1 MPFFQKLKE
10 LNLFETNATD
20 ASSIRIQRLSTR
32 FYLSIFTIT
41 LLILSIYAS
50 LHKIILL
57 VEIHNPTIDLY
68 HELEAKYSME
78 CSCSETSIRYGELM
92 NHIPTY
98 HQVCSSDFV
107 TQRWIDALFDST
119 KTPFYFPIDFRSTA
133 SQQFQLLAALCQ
145 SSARGINDSL
155 QSFFRSELI
164 SEKLMI
170 EDFFLTKIRAD
181 IDTFKNNTLDA
192 FDYKLIFIRDTIQGN
207 ILLPSIGTILN
218 FYFHYIPLE
227 HEPLWIVNTSAS
239 AFILPHENSLCTCEK
254 LPTCYTR
261 ARIFGDNLFGNYS
274 DGFDYLYIIDEWYIG
289 CRPIDSLLLSTLKTF
304 YNQTEI
310 NSFLNFFPN
319 ILPNFTCLNANE
331 TSRFQLNDTLKT
343 IVKNG
348 FIEKWIQQEN
358 YSSYFNKCAP
368 ELCSYTINKR
378 FNIYYIL
385 TAIIGVYGGLS
396 IGLRLIIPIIIK
408 FIFQRNEETSV
419 QGPSI
424 RRPIQFICYWFQQL
438 ISALVKMNLFRS
450 AIHIEPS
457 DIYQQCWTTRFYI
470 ICFLHFLIFV
480 TMYTAIIEQTNHI
493 DVLNP
498 SLDEVLD
505 LQKRTNI
512 KFLQCPC
519 SQISSSFKNY
529 VELIPTIHEIC
540 SSDFVSYAWIY
551 FFADLHTTYIND
563 INGNGFMFQLL
574 QSFCYLANTTII
586 NARNLFYETQLVTAN
601 LMNQSLFESQ
611 MKSEGDN
618 FKRVISDRFFY
629 PLEMIRQTT
638 KANQFIYGKSANYRI
653 SMQNDTGY
661 LFVDIDPVVVWN
673 DDNGSVCSLLFEP
686 ICKLQTLYTD
696 LDIDKNPVRMP
707 VPGLYTS
714 AYYVDSL
721 LLSQLQCLYNQSC
734 IDIIKNHPYYYIIA
748 MSQTSNFSNNVTFQL
763 LLDRL
768 FVEFWSQELNYTAY
782 FRQCQPL
789 LCSYKTEEQ
798 PTFIALIT
806 SVIGLS
812 GSISAVLGFLSPLII
827 SLIFKYCRRT
837 QQRRLSE
844 VTQQEGKH
852 FLKISTCNIEAQTIY
867 AM

>member
-10 LNLFETNATD
+10 LNLYETNATD
-20 ASSIRIQRLSTR
+20 ANSIRIQRLSTR
-32 FYLSIFTIT
+32 FYLSTFTIT
-41 LLILSIYAS
+41 LLILSIYAA
-50 LHKIILL
+50 LHKTTLL

-68 HELEAKYSME
+68 QKLEAKYSME
-78 CSCSETSIRYGELM
+78 CSCSETSIRYGEFM
-92 NHIPTY
+92 NHIPIY

-119 KTPFYFPIDFRSTA
+119 KTPFYFPVDFRTTA
-133 SQQFQLLAALCQ
+133 SQQFQLLAALCR

-164 SEKLMI
+164 TEKLMT

-192 FDYKLIFIRDTIQGN
+192 FDYKLMFIREIIQGN
-207 ILLPSIGTILN
+207 ILLPSTGTILN
-218 FYFHYIPLE
+218 FYFHYTPLE
-227 HEPLWIVNTSAS
+227 HEPLWMFKTGPC
-239 AFILPHENSLCTCEK
+239 AFFPPDGGILCTCEK
-254 LPTCYTR
+254 SPRCFTR
-261 ARIFGDNLFGNYS
+261 AGIFGDNLFSTIS

-319 ILPNFTCLNANE
+319 ISSNFTCLNVNE
-331 TSRFQLNDTLKT
+331 TSRFQRNDTLKT

-358 YSSYFNKCAP
+358 YSAYFYKCAP

-378 FNIYYIL
+378 FNIYYII

-424 RRPIQFICYWFQQL
+424 RQPIQFICYWFQQL
-438 ISALVKMNLFRS
+438 TSALVKMNLFRS
-450 AIHIEPS
+450 AIDIEPS

-480 TMYTAIIEQTNHI
+480 TMYTAIIEQTTFKYI
-493 DVLNP
+493 LNP

-505 LQKRTNI
+505 LQKRTN
-512 KFLQCPC
+512 LSSLPCPC

-529 VELIPTIHEIC
+529 IELIPTIHEIC
-540 SSDFVSYAWIY
+540 SSDFVLDGWLYLLLYHVS
-551 FFADLHTTYIND
+551 TYPND
-563 INGNGFMFQLL
+563 IETSGFIFQLP
-574 QSFCYLANTTII
+574 QSLCYLANTTII

-601 LMNQSLFESQ
+601 LMSKDLFESQ
-611 MKSEGDN
+611 MKYEGDN

-629 PLEMIRQTT
+629 PLELMRQTT
-638 KANQFIYGKSANYRI
+638 RANQFIYGNRANYRI

-661 LFVDIDPVVVWN
+661 LFVDIDPVIVWN
-673 DDNGSVCSLLFEP
+673 DDNGNVCSLLFEP
-686 ICKLQTLYTD
+686 ICKLQTVYTA
-696 LDIDKNPVRMP
+696 LNIDKHPVRMP

-721 LLSQLQCLYNQSC
+721 LLSQVQCFYNESC
-734 IDIIKNHPYYYIIA
+734 IDMIKKDPWFTFKPL
-748 MSQTSNFSNNVTFQL
+748 SQKSNFPNNVTFQL
-763 LLDRL
+763 LSDRL
-768 FVEFWSQELNYTAY
+768 FVESWLPKLNYTAY
-782 FRQCQPL
+782 FRQCQPRS
-789 LCSYKTEEQ
+789 CSYQIKEK

-812 GSISAVLGFLSPLII
+812 GSISTVLRFLSPLII
-827 SLIFKYCRRT
+827 SLIFKYCRRI
-837 QQRRLSE
+837 QQRRSSE
-844 VTQQEGKH
+844 VTRQEGKH
-852 FLKISTCNIEAQTIY
+852 FS
-867 AM
+867 